1 MEREAPEAAQS
12 LHPAQGL
19 LAAAGGHAPVSAQR
33 GAGGFLHT
41 RAFTGERE
49 KGSSFPLLQI

>member
-1 MEREAPEAAQS
+1 MERGAPKAAHS

-41 RAFTGERE
+41 LSPGERE